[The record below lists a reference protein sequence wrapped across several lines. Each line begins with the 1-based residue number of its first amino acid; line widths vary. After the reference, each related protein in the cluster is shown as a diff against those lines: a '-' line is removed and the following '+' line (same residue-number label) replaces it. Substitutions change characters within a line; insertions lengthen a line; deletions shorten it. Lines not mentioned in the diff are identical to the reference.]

1 MHCPQ
6 VFEQPTTVA
15 DALRQSLDRGHIQR
29 RYRSD
34 KRRPRYRRM
43 RHQSRSHF
51 DVFSLQ
57 NNAAGSELVW
67 PQQQSRISPPFI
79 RNADVDVEAIKR
91 KELPASFRQADADPR
106 YRLPW

>member
-1 MHCPQ
+1 
-6 VFEQPTTVA
+6 
-15 DALRQSLDRGHIQR
+15 
-29 RYRSD
+29 
-34 KRRPRYRRM
+34 M

-91 KELPASFRQADADPR
+91 KELPRHFGKRTRTPGID
-106 YRLPW
+106 YRGEPSTVRTRGRTS